1 MNSNQI
7 TLCKTQLIAGH
18 LEKKRDLMIKLAS
31 QQIQYIISQILDLI
45 EPLQWVLEIGNFYH
59 RQKTVPTLLLVLIQ
73 FALALIIMYYTEKD
87 S

>member
-18 LEKKRDLMIKLAS
+18 LEKKRDLMIKIAS

-59 RQKTVPTLLLVLIQ
+59 H
-73 FALALIIMYYTEKD
+73 
-87 S
+87 